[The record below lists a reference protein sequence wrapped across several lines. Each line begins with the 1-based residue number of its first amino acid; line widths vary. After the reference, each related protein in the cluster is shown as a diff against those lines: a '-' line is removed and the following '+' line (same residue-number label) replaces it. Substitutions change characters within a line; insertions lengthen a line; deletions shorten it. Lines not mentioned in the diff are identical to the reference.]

1 MGELEKFEVKDIAE
15 DDEKLKEV
23 FEKKVSNS
31 CDSNAWRS

>member
-31 CDSNAWRS
+31 YDSNAWQS